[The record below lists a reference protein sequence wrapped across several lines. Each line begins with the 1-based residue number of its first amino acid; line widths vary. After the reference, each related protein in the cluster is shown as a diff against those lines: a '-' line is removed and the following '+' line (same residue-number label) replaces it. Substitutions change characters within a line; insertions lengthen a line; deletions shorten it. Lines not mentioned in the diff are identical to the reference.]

1 MAERRERAQ
10 EEQHK
15 VERGVARRVCQVLLP
30 EDRSRQGEPSRLL
43 SLSTFLTRPFY
54 LDRALLPRDLIRAAC
69 LETSLRHKYENSN
82 EEGKR
87 YLKEDMIFK
96 RAWK

>member
-15 VERGVARRVCQVLLP
+15 VERGVVGRVCQVLLP

-43 SLSTFLTRPFY
+43 PFDLSYTFLSRSRSCSPG
-54 LDRALLPRDLIRAAC
+54 LIRDAAY

-82 EEGKR
+82 EEGKG
-87 YLKEDMIFK
+87 YDI
-96 RAWK
+96 